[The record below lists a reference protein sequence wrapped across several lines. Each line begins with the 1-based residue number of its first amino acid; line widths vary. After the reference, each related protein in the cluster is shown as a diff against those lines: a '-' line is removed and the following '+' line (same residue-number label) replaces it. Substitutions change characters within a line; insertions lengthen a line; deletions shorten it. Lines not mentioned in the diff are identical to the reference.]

1 MNETFENTVTEVIPA
16 DETEYVTFRSSAID
30 RRGGFARRDIVAGTQ
45 VIEYVGE
52 KITKAEALAR
62 CEADN
67 EYIFTLDDEWDIDGN
82 VPWNPARLIN
92 HSCTP
97 NCETEVHEQAGR
109 IWIVALRDIKA
120 GEELTFN
127 YKYDLED
134 YRDHLCR
141 CGTDACV
148 GYIVAEEFFD
158 HVKKESN
165 FTGAPGHRAGCP

>member
-92 HSCTP
+92 HS
-97 NCETEVHEQAGR
+97 
-109 IWIVALRDIKA
+109 
-120 GEELTFN
+120 
-127 YKYDLED
+127 
-134 YRDHLCR
+134 
-141 CGTDACV
+141 
-148 GYIVAEEFFD
+148 
-158 HVKKESN
+158 
-165 FTGAPGHRAGCP
+165 